1 MKLRIGACLLTLVM
15 MVSLFTVVVSAAARD
30 LPIPP
35 MYSAT
40 SPPTQF
46 DQDPIRQ
53 HAFKADKLNSNGY
66 VESTVTYSY
75 VGMTQP
81 APMVDQGYE
90 ETIAKDIRNEEKRLQ
105 SNPNYQGRIEFMG
118 GTLFIV
124 KRPPPPDAMIGKPSP
139 DKYDGV
145 YYEKLGRGMLV
156 IKFLNIEGGEGR
168 MKELIDYMRRGTEV
182 CN

>member
-1 MKLRIGACLLTLVM
+1 MKLRIGSCLLAIFMMFSLV
-15 MVSLFTVVVSAAARD
+15 TVAAAAARE

-35 MYSAT
+35 MYSAS

-53 HAFKADKLNSNGY
+53 HAFMAAKKNSNGY
-66 VESTVTYSY
+66 IESTVTYSY

-118 GTLFIV
+118 GPLFIV
-124 KRPPPPDAMIGKPSP
+124 TRPPPPDAMIGKPSP

-156 IKFLNIEGGEGR
+156 IKLFNIEGREGR
-168 MKELIDYMRRGTEV
+168 MKELIDYMRRGTAV

>member
-1 MKLRIGACLLTLVM
+1 MKLRIGYLLLAVALM
-15 MVSLFTVVVSAAARD
+15 ISVSAAASAAARD

-35 MYSAT
+35 MYSAS

-53 HAFKADKLNSNGY
+53 HAFKADKLNSSGFI
-66 VESTVTYSY
+66 ESTVVYSY
-75 VGMTQP
+75 VGTTQP
-81 APMVDQGYE
+81 MPMVDQGYE

-105 SNPNYQGRIEFMG
+105 GNPNYLGKTEFLG
-118 GTLFIV
+118 GTLFVV
-124 KRPPPPDAMIGKPSP
+124 KIPPPPDGMIGKPGP
-139 DKYDGV
+139 EKHDGT

-156 IKFLNIEGGEGR
+156 IRLTNIQGGEGR

>member
-1 MKLRIGACLLTLVM
+1 MKLRIGTCSLTIVL
-15 MVSLFTVVVSAAARD
+15 MVSFVTIVAAAARE

-53 HAFKADKLNSNGY
+53 HAFKADKLNANGY

-105 SNPNYQGRIEFMG
+105 GNPNYQGRLEF
-118 GTLFIV
+118 
-124 KRPPPPDAMIGKPSP
+124 
-139 DKYDGV
+139 
-145 YYEKLGRGMLV
+145 LGQSCLCKVVASVR
-156 IKFLNIEGGEGR
+156 IQQ
-168 MKELIDYMRRGTEV
+168 
-182 CN
+182 

>member
-1 MKLRIGACLLTLVM
+1 MKLRIGSCLLAIVIT
-15 MVSLFTVVVSAAARD
+15 VSLVAFAAAAARE

-53 HAFKADKLNSNGY
+53 HSFKADKLNANGY

-105 SNPNYQGRIEFMG
+105 DNPNYQGRIEFMG

-139 DKYDGV
+139 DKYDGA

-156 IKFLNIEGGEGR
+156 IKLFEIEGREGR
-168 MKELIDYMRRGTEV
+168 MKELIDYMRRGTAV

>member
-1 MKLRIGACLLTLVM
+1 MKLRIGSCLLATVL
-15 MVSLFTVVVSAAARD
+15 MVSLIAFAAAAARE

-35 MYSAT
+35 MYSAS

-53 HAFKADKLNSNGY
+53 HSFKAEKKNSNGY
-66 VESTVTYSY
+66 IESTVTYSY

-105 SNPNYQGRIEFMG
+105 GNPNYQGRLEF
-118 GTLFIV
+118 
-124 KRPPPPDAMIGKPSP
+124 
-139 DKYDGV
+139 
-145 YYEKLGRGMLV
+145 LGQSCLCKVVASVR
-156 IKFLNIEGGEGR
+156 IQQ
-168 MKELIDYMRRGTEV
+168 
-182 CN
+182 

>member
-1 MKLRIGACLLTLVM
+1 MKLRIGACLLVVMLTL
-15 MVSLFTVVVSAAARD
+15 SLAASAAATARE

-35 MYSAT
+35 MYSAS

-53 HAFKADKLNSNGY
+53 HSFKAEKKNSNGY
-66 VESTVTYSY
+66 VESSVTYSY

-81 APMVDQGYE
+81 MPMVDQGYE

-105 SNPNYQGRIEFMG
+105 DNPNYQGRIEFLG

-124 KRPPPPDAMIGKPSP
+124 KRPPPPDGLIGKPAP
-139 DKYDGV
+139 DKYDGM
-145 YYEKLGRGMLV
+145 YYEKFGRGMLV
-156 IKFLNIEGGEGR
+156 IKLFDIEGREGR
-168 MKELIDYMRRGTEV
+168 MKELIDYMRRGTAI

>member
-1 MKLRIGACLLTLVM
+1 MKLRIGSCLLALIM
-15 MVSLFTVVVSAAARD
+15 LFSVSAVVSAAARD

-53 HAFKADKLNSNGY
+53 HSFKADKLNSNGY
-66 VESTVTYSY
+66 VESTVVYSY
-75 VGMTQP
+75 EGMTQP

-90 ETIAKDIRNEEKRLQ
+90 ETIAKAIRNEEKRLQ
-105 SNPNYQGRIEFMG
+105 GNPNYLGKTEFLG
-118 GTLFIV
+118 GTLFVV
-124 KRPPPPDAMIGKPSP
+124 KVPPPPDDMIGNRSP
-139 DKYDGV
+139 EKHNGS

-156 IKFLNIEGGEGR
+156 IKFTNIQGGEGR
-168 MKELIDYMRRGTEV
+168 MKELIDYMRRGTAV

>member
-1 MKLRIGACLLTLVM
+1 MKLRIGSILLAVALM
-15 MVSLFTVVVSAAARD
+15 ISVSVVASAAARE

-35 MYSAT
+35 MYSAS

-53 HAFKADKLNSNGY
+53 HAFKADKTNSNGFI
-66 VESTVTYSY
+66 ESTVVYSY
-75 VGMTQP
+75 VGTTQP
-81 APMVDQGYE
+81 MPMVDQGYE

-105 SNPNYQGRIEFMG
+105 GNPNYLGRTEYLG
-118 GTLFIV
+118 GTLFLV
-124 KRPPPPDAMIGKPSP
+124 KIPPPPDGMIGKPAP
-139 DKYDGV
+139 EKHDGA

-156 IKFLNIEGGEGR
+156 IKLTNIQGGEGR

>member
-1 MKLRIGACLLTLVM
+1 MKLRIGSCLLAIVIT
-15 MVSLFTVVVSAAARD
+15 VSLVAFAAAAARE

-53 HAFKADKLNSNGY
+53 HTFKADKLNAHGY
-66 VESTVTYSY
+66 VESTITYSY

-105 SNPNYQGRIEFMG
+105 NNPNYQGRIEFMG

-124 KRPPPPDAMIGKPSP
+124 KRPSPPDAMIGKPSP

-156 IKFLNIEGGEGR
+156 IKFLNIEGREGR
-168 MKELIDYMRRGTEV
+168 MKELIDYMRRGTAV

>member
-1 MKLRIGACLLTLVM
+1 MKLRIGSCLLAIVIT
-15 MVSLFTVVVSAAARD
+15 VSLVAFAAAAARE

-53 HAFKADKLNSNGY
+53 HSFKADKLNANGY
-66 VESTVTYSY
+66 VESTITYSY

-105 SNPNYQGRIEFMG
+105 NNPNYQGRIEFMG

-124 KRPPPPDAMIGKPSP
+124 KRPSPPDAMIGKPSP

-156 IKFLNIEGGEGR
+156 IKFLNIEGREGR
-168 MKELIDYMRRGTEV
+168 MKELIDYMRRGTAV

>member
-1 MKLRIGACLLTLVM
+1 MKLRIGSCLLAITLLCS
-15 MVSLFTVVVSAAARD
+15 VSAVAWAAARD

-53 HAFKADKLNSNGY
+53 HAFKAVKTNSNGY
-66 VESTVTYSY
+66 IESTVVYSY

-81 APMVDQGYE
+81 MPMVDQGYE

-105 SNPNYQGRIEFMG
+105 GNPNYRGRTEFLG
-118 GTLFIV
+118 GIMFIV
-124 KRPPPPDAMIGKPSP
+124 KLPPPPDAMMSNPSP
-139 DKYDGV
+139 EKYDGS

-156 IKFLNIEGGEGR
+156 IKLSNIQGGEGR

-182 CN
+182 CY

>member
-1 MKLRIGACLLTLVM
+1 MKLRIVSSFLALILLFSV
-15 MVSLFTVVVSAAARD
+15 FTVAAAASRE

-35 MYSAT
+35 MYSASST
-40 SPPTQF
+40 PTQI
-46 DQDPIRQ
+46 DQEPLRQ
-53 HAFKADKLNSNGY
+53 HSFTAVKKNANGY
-66 VESTVTYSY
+66 IESSVTYSY

-90 ETIAKDIRNEEKRLQ
+90 ETIARDIRNEEKRLQ
-105 SNPNYQGRIEFMG
+105 SNPNYQGRFEFLG

-124 KRPPPPDAMIGKPSP
+124 KRQPPPDAMIGKPSP

-156 IKFLNIEGGEGR
+156 IKMLDIEGREGR
-168 MKELIDYMRRGTEV
+168 MKELIDYMRRGTAV